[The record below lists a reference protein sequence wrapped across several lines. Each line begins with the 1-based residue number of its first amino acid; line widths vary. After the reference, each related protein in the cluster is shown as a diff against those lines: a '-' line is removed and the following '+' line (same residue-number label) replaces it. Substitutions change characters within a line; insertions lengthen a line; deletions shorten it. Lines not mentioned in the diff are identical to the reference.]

1 MSEGKMGTNI
11 SKGNV
16 DVYTETPHRNM
27 DEENFVNDI
36 KKKIGSDYKPQ
47 TMLSGIEWKDKVVIE
62 FGCGAGQKLLKF
74 GLKGAK
80 IVGLDGSS
88 AQIKRIQRNADL
100 LEIKNYQFGN

>member
-1 MSEGKMGTNI
+1 MGTNV
-11 SKGNV
+11 SQENV

-62 FGCGAGQKLLKF
+62 FGHKCLFFSSLL
-74 GLKGAK
+74 L
-80 IVGLDGSS
+80 VLLDHRAVILRGGFTFHSFWS
-88 AQIKRIQRNADL
+88 QNWEEFYKV
-100 LEIKNYQFGN
+100 FV